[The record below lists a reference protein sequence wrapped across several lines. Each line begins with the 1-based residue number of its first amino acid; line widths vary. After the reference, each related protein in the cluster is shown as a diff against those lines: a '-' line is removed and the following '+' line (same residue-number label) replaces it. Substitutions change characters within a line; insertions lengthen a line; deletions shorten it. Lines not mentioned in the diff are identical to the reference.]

1 MKCNKCGN
9 ISRFTVF
16 RLVLEKVV
24 LDLHNAKEGFARSAI
39 EYWRNTETGPP
50 LVIRCIKCGE
60 VDSPEAVGFTKEDLY
75 FTDPE
80 DREGN
85 SVPEKIPPLNEI
97 KVKVKF

>member
-24 LDLHNAKEGFARSAI
+24 LDLHGAKEGSIRSAI

-50 LVIRCIKCGE
+50 LAIRCIKCGD
-60 VDSPEAVGFTKEDLY
+60 VGSPKAFGFTEQDLY

-80 DREGN
+80 EREGH
-85 SVPEKIPPLNEI
+85 SVPEGIPPLNDIE
-97 KVKVKF
+97 VKVKF